1 MSASVFKVSETGTG
15 RVDASMTVPAGC
27 HYELLSVTLHL
38 NAAGTTSEDF
48 TITLDANAGHV
59 YDALLYSVD
68 LSAASTTDVVWVPSG
83 PWPLILEGGDAVDVA
98 WFNTEGRTYGVEIT
112 MGAV

>member
-48 TITLDANAGHV
+48 TITLDANAGHE
-59 YDALLYSVD
+59 YDALLYSKD
-68 LSAASTTDVVWVPSG
+68 LAATSIADVAWVPNG
-83 PWPLILEGGDAVDVA
+83 PLYLSGGDAVDVA